1 MIKLYVY
8 ISFLNI
14 YDGWEGNMH
23 VNSSRNQI
31 AYNGI
36 ILTRG
41 GPMFVDSKNFPYSQG
56 HNLVQNN
63 FN

>member
-8 ISFLNI
+8 ISFLNL

-41 GPMFVDSKNFPYSQG
+41 GPMFVDSENFPYS
-56 HNLVQNN
+56 
-63 FN
+63 